1 MRREIYNHKQPCT
14 FILSYFN
21 FSVCWQPQFKKKL
34 TNNLRLRILDA
45 LSIIYYPEKWCERK
59 ETFRQLISNI
69 KHVNVVNL
77 QNHVQL
83 RLSLRLL

>member
-1 MRREIYNHKQPCT
+1 MRRESNHA
-14 FILSYFN
+14 FLFFLILTS
-21 FSVCWQPQFKKKL
+21 QFVGNHNLKKL

-45 LSIIYYPEKWCERK
+45 FSIIYYPEKWCERK

-69 KHVNVVNL
+69 KHVKIVNL

>member
-14 FILSYFN
+14 FILTS
-21 FSVCWQPQFKKKL
+21 QFVGNHNLKKKL